1 MFKNSIFGVN
11 DFLNYVRLLPLSF
24 SVCHSSR
31 ILHRGYCLSNVNH
44 LIGTEVCDYFGM
56 QTDVAILTEVQK
68 TLWASFSGGGAVA
81 LAARLRRGR
90 QVKVELL
97 FL

>member
-1 MFKNSIFGVN
+1 M
-11 DFLNYVRLLPLSF
+11 
-24 SVCHSSR
+24 
-31 ILHRGYCLSNVNH
+31 SNVSH
-44 LIGTEVCDYFGM
+44 LTGIEVCDYFGM
-56 QTDVAILTEVQK
+56 QNDVAMLTEVQK

-81 LAARLRRGR
+81 LAARLERGR

>member
-1 MFKNSIFGVN
+1 MF
-11 DFLNYVRLLPLSF
+11 F
-24 SVCHSSR
+24 SVCQGSR
-31 ILHRGYCLSNVNH
+31 NPHRDYCLSNVSH

-56 QTDVAILTEVQK
+56 QTNVAILRQVQQ

-81 LAARLRRGR
+81 LAARLKGGR